1 MFGDVRAMQSA
12 ESITPSVATLVAA
25 LLPYFKI
32 ACNAVILAHK
42 LHDGR
47 GGIVPWQGCRA
58 FKGLF
63 LSRYIMPPYIPRGVF
78 VLSHIIKP

>member
-42 LHDGR
+42 PHDGR
-47 GGIVPWQGCRA
+47 VSMVDRA
-58 FKGLF
+58 KVAEPLKGYFKAV
-63 LSRYIMPPYIPRGVF
+63 I
-78 VLSHIIKP
+78 